1 MCVLKHCC
9 CCVDLRIGAIVI
21 AILGVVEGIGAFLNA
36 YGYGLIHLDQID
48 TNGFITMQNIVM
60 CVAGAI
66 RIIAG
71 LCLLFGSIKYH
82 QPTTLAYLVLH
93 MLSIKIVVIGCA
105 LGLMGSIYPLYALY
119 VYSTTIILNIYFWSC
134 IYSFYKGL
142 QSGDIHSTAYSI
154 FPFCIDC

>member
-9 CCVDLRIGAIVI
+9 CCVDLRIGSIVI

-105 LGLMGSIYPLYALY
+105 LGLMGRIYPLYALY
-119 VYSTTIILNIYFWSC
+119 VYSTKIILNIYFWSC

-142 QSGDIHSTAYSI
+142 QSGYIHSTAYSI